1 MIIYLSVGFVTAIV
15 VSLFTR
21 APAKGKLDKFYQCLR
36 TPVEPNEPET
46 APFTLPEWVEPGPRR
61 VWIDHPD
68 FEIPK
73 PTLVT
78 IVGFFAGWIAVGVL
92 IGAFFY
98 ILNL

>member
-1 MIIYLSVGFVTAIV
+1 
-15 VSLFTR
+15 
-21 APAKGKLDKFYQCLR
+21 
-36 TPVEPNEPET
+36 
-46 APFTLPEWVEPGPRR
+46 